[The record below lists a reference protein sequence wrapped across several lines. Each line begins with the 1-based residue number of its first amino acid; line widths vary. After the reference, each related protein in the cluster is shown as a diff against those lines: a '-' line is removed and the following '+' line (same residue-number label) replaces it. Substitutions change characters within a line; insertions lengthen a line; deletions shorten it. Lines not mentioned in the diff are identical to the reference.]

1 MEILEGVQ
9 SSEVKYGVVDVLS
22 LVPYKRKMDEMNIK
36 VMALEKINSG
46 FGMILSGLSATLKH
60 DVEDAVTARSQMIAD
75 FMENFADQ
83 IPVILFHLFIYLIY
97 HYIILSLIA
106 LICYTEKGVFTK
118 FPSS

>member
-83 IPVILFHLFIYLIY
+83 IPVILFHLFIYLILY
-97 HYIILSLIA
+97 YSLVNCFDMLHRKRCFYEIS
-106 LICYTEKGVFTK
+106 V
-118 FPSS
+118 